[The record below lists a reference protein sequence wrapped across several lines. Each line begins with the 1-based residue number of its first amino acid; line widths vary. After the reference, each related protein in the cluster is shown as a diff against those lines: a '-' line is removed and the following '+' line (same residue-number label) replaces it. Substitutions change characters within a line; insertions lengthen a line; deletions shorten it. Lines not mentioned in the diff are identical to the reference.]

1 MDNKLMAIKMK
12 EAGLGNNLIAERLGI
27 SIVTVRRY
35 VEKAIE
41 VPAQKISTECCLSC
55 GKPLEK
61 TRVERHFC
69 SRACRYKWWKE
80 NMLYSPSKAVRVFKC
95 KRCGKIFITY
105 GNKDRKYCCHS
116 CYIKDRFDNE
126 KRIV

>member
-69 SRACRYKWWKE
+69 SRA
-80 NMLYSPSKAVRVFKC
+80 
-95 KRCGKIFITY
+95 
-105 GNKDRKYCCHS
+105 
-116 CYIKDRFDNE
+116 
-126 KRIV
+126 